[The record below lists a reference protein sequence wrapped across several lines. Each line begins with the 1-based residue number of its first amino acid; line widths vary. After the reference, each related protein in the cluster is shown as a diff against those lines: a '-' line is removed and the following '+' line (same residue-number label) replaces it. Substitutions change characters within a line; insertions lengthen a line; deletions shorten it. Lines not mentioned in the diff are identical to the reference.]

1 MVAHNIAREEKRTKR
16 RIRRGCR
23 GGKTRV
29 RNVSSWRP
37 EGKLQSRIAKPR
49 KSWLTTN
56 INEWRKRE
64 RVEKSYFVLSFLLRI
79 SNLPRFKN
87 KKIYP
92 MLIRALFIR
101 KEIEREISLFDL
113 FLFFPHFFPPPSRR
127 RRKRFR
133 HIRAEFIVDDWTIS
147 RAGIKRV

>member
-1 MVAHNIAREEKRTKR
+1 M
-16 RIRRGCR
+16 
-23 GGKTRV
+23 
-29 RNVSSWRP
+29 
-37 EGKLQSRIAKPR
+37 
-49 KSWLTTN
+49 
-56 INEWRKRE
+56 
-64 RVEKSYFVLSFLLRI
+64 EKSYFVLSFLLRI

-101 KEIEREISLFDL
+101 REIEREISLFDL

-133 HIRAEFIVDDWTIS
+133 HIRAEFIVDTMIGQFRELELNECSQLIHTRKNLTVLTVQRAVTTDGRGRKARLNVARPAALISPDFSWLARSTENGTDLTLSTI
-147 RAGIKRV
+147 